1 MAKWACILI
10 YFRKKQKSRLTFAMF
25 YRIPTGTRFY
35 EMLIS
40 SQQVLFILKL
50 PVFFK
55 IFQRIVLLFLAQGVN
70 LA

>member
-1 MAKWACILI
+1 M
-10 YFRKKQKSRLTFAMF
+10 YFKLFSEKAESRLTFTMF
-25 YRIPTGTRFY
+25 TEPRTGPTFY

-40 SQQVLFILKL
+40 SHRILFILKV
-50 PVFFK
+50 PVLIK